1 MMNQEHVLPLI
12 SDYVLDL
19 LPGSERRRVELH
31 AAECAACRQALK
43 SERQLGDLVRRTVQA
58 ATEPGY
64 GRLPQLMPA
73 IPSRRPAKASHRQH
87 PQRQLALAGL
97 LLLLLIGTFGL
108 RFGQTRRAW
117 QPPLPTAVVST
128 ATITS
133 TATAT
138 LAEMGT
144 STRVLETAVSATTA
158 PAGQPAFQS
167 QAHPTPA
174 PMPTPLALARPPIST
189 N

>member
-1 MMNQEHVLPLI
+1 MMNQEHVLPSI

-19 LPGSERRRVELH
+19 LPGTERRRVELH
-31 AAECAACRQALK
+31 AAECATCRQALN

-58 ATEPGY
+58 ATETGY

-73 IPSRRPAKASHRQH
+73 IPSHRPAKASHWQP

-108 RFGQTRRAW
+108 RYGQTRRAW

-128 ATITS
+128 ATS

-158 PAGQPAFQS
+158 PSGQPTFQS
-167 QAHPTPA
+167 QANPTPA